1 MLLVFSI
8 DEVFKDE
15 FEEREYKLLQL
26 SGRAPVHR
34 PEVPG
39 SNPGHN

>member
-26 SGRAPVHR
+26 SYDLAA
-34 PEVPG
+34 EW
-39 SNPGHN
+39 